1 MSMPFSHSLS
11 QPGKLSH
18 LQRGR
23 EAYEHRLWAEA
34 YTALTAADRETPL
47 SPDDLE
53 RLAMAARLIG
63 KEAQGADL
71 LGRAHR
77 GFLEHREPQRA
88 ARCAFW
94 LGFGLL
100 EKGEMAQASGWLARA
115 RRILE
120 EQAGE
125 CLEQGYLLLPDALR
139 SIIQGDCDA
148 AAIAFARATAIG
160 RRFADGDLVALGTH
174 GQGRALIRLGRCHE
188 GVALLDEAMVA
199 VTTGEV
205 SPIVAG
211 DVYCSVLSGCQE
223 IFDWQRAQEWTTA
236 LTRWCAGQPEL
247 VLYRGQC
254 LLRHSEVLQLRG
266 DWVDALGEAQRACER
281 LSEPADQPGL
291 GAAHYQL
298 AELHRLRGELV
309 EAEEGFRQANLHGKK
324 PQPGLALLQLAQDE
338 PAMALASIRLT
349 LEQTRERRNRPRLL
363 AAQVDIGLAAGDL
376 DGARAAVE
384 ELTAIAADLG
394 SPYLNALSNHA
405 AGALRL
411 AEGDARDALTPL
423 RQAEALWENMGTPY
437 ETGRTRALIG
447 QASRALGDE
456 PGAQL
461 ELEAAASIFRRLCA
475 APDLGRIERLL
486 RVPAAAPE
494 HGLSPRETQILRLIA
509 AGKTNR
515 AIAAELRISEK
526 TVARHVSN
534 MFVKLDLSSRSAA
547 TAYAY
552 QHDLVLPPT

>member
-1 MSMPFSHSLS
+1 MPFRNSLS
-11 QPGKLSH
+11 QAGDRPQ

-23 EAYEHRLWAEA
+23 EAYEHLAWAEA

-47 SPDDLE
+47 SPGDLE
-53 RLAMAARLIG
+53 RLARAAHLIG
-63 KEAQGADL
+63 KDTEGADRR
-71 LGRAHR
+71 GRAHR
-77 GFLEHREPQRA
+77 GFLEQQEPERA

-94 LGFGLL
+94 LGLGLL

-125 CLEQGYLLLPDALR
+125 CLEHGYLLLPDGLR
-139 SIIQGDCDA
+139 CIMEGDCDA

-160 RRFADGDLVALGTH
+160 QRFADRDLVALGTH
-174 GQGRALIRLGRCHE
+174 GQGRALIRLGRCLE

-223 IFDWQRAQEWTTA
+223 IFDWRRAQEWTAA

-254 LLRHSEVLQLRG
+254 LLRRSEVLQLRG

-298 AELHRLRGELV
+298 AELHRVRGELA

-324 PQPGLALLQLAQDE
+324 PQPGLALLQLAQGE

-363 AAQVDIGLAAGDL
+363 AAQVDIGFAAGDL

-384 ELTAIAADLG
+384 ELAAIAADLG
-394 SPYLNALSNHA
+394 SPYLRALADHA

-411 AEGDARDALTPL
+411 AEGDAREALTLL
-423 RQAEALWENMGTPY
+423 RQAEALWESMGTPY
-437 ETGRTRALIG
+437 ETARTRALIG

-456 PGAQL
+456 RGAEL
-461 ELEAAASIFRRLCA
+461 ELEAAASIFRRLRA
-475 APDLGRIERLL
+475 APDLGRMERLL

-494 HGLSPRETQILRLIA
+494 HGLSPREMQILRLIA

-534 MFVKLDLSSRSAA
+534 IFVKLDLSSRSAA

-552 QHDLVLPPT
+552 QHALVLPPT

>member
-1 MSMPFSHSLS
+1 MPFRHFLS
-11 QPGKLSH
+11 QAGNLSH

-23 EAYEHRLWAEA
+23 EAYEHRVWAEA

-53 RLAMAARLIG
+53 RLAMAAHLIG

-77 GFLEHREPQRA
+77 GFLEHREPERA

-125 CLEQGYLLLPDALR
+125 CLEHGYLLLPDGLR
-139 SIIQGDCDA
+139 CIMQGDCDA
-148 AAIAFARATAIG
+148 ATIAFARATAIG
-160 RRFADGDLVALGTH
+160 QRFADRDLVALGTH
-174 GQGRALIRLGRCHE
+174 GQGRALIRLGRCRE

-223 IFDWQRAQEWTTA
+223 IFDWQRAQEWTAA

-247 VLYRGQC
+247 VLYQGQC

-291 GAAHYQL
+291 GSAHYQL
-298 AELHRLRGELV
+298 AELHRVRGELA

-324 PQPGLALLQLAQDE
+324 PQPGLALLQLAQGE
-338 PAMALASIRLT
+338 SAMALASIRLM

-363 AAQVDIGLAAGDL
+363 AALVDIGLAAGDL

-384 ELTAIAADLG
+384 ELAAIATDLG
-394 SPYLNALSNHA
+394 SPYLKALSDHA

-411 AEGDARDALTPL
+411 AEGDAREALTLL
-423 RQAEALWENMGTPY
+423 RQAEALWESMATPY
-437 ETGRTRALIG
+437 ETARTRALIG

-456 PGAQL
+456 PGARL

-486 RVPAAAPE
+486 RVPAAAPD
-494 HGLSPRETQILRLIA
+494 HGLSPREIQILRLIA

-552 QHDLVLPPT
+552 RHDLVLPPT